1 MPTKGLASP
10 LSPETQRFMAERKRE
25 ERHADASI
33 RRLNEQLK
41 AMIKEGK
48 EALGTKVEVLDD
60 LDVDM
65 EDEGYFEQG
74 R

>member
-1 MPTKGLASP
+1 MHSKIIQTP
-10 LSPETQRFMAERKRE
+10 LSPETQRYMADRRRE
-25 ERHADASI
+25 ERQADASI

-48 EALGTKVEVLDD
+48 QALGTKVEVLDD
-60 LDVDM
+60 IEM
-65 EDEGYFEQG
+65 EDEGYFELG

>member
-1 MPTKGLASP
+1 
-10 LSPETQRFMAERKRE
+10 MAERRRE
-25 ERHADASI
+25 ERQADASI

-48 EALGTKVEVLDD
+48 QALGTKVEVLDD
-60 LDVDM
+60 VEM
-65 EDEGYFEQG
+65 EDEGYFEQN

>member
-1 MPTKGLASP
+1 
-10 LSPETQRFMAERKRE
+10 MAERKRE
-25 ERHADASI
+25 ERQADASI

-48 EALGTKVEVLDD
+48 EALGTKVEVLDE

>member
-1 MPTKGLASP
+1 MLSKGATTP

-25 ERHADASI
+25 DRAADASI

-60 LDVDM
+60 VEM
-65 EDEGYFEQG
+65 EDEGYFELG